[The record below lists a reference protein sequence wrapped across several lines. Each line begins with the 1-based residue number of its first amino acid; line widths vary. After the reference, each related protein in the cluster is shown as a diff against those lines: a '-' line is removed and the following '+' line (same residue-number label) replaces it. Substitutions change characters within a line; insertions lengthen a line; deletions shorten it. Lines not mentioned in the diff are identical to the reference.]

1 MRRVLLTWG
10 AAVMLAWFA
19 GAASAV
25 AQTYGTGYYRNDYF
39 GSGYTGVYTYLGS
52 TSFYDPATQGPY
64 PYFGYGRPYSYSPAG
79 PVYPTVPAYGFSGY
93 GGYGAPCAGGLLP
106 PSIMTP

>member
-1 MRRVLLTWG
+1 MRRVWLICCAAMGLAAGLG
-10 AAVMLAWFA
+10 AAPAL
-19 GAASAV
+19 

-79 PVYPTVPAYGFSGY
+79 PVYPSAPSYGFSGY
-93 GGYGAPCAGGLLP
+93 SGYGTPCAGGLLP